1 VSEVLA
7 FGTIVLVVAAG
18 FVAALGTYK
27 LTERF
32 PVPAPALFLL
42 AAAVASDVFPGLSE
56 ALSIRNVERIGVVAL
71 IAILFDGGMHVGW
84 RRFRG
89 AALEITVLGVVG
101 TFATAALM
109 ALFAH
114 VLLDFD
120 WRVAG
125 VLGAALAPTDPAVMF
140 SVLGNREVGGRT
152 ATILEGESGA
162 NDPVGIALMIGMLD
176 VATHAHASFWAILPE
191 FTLELAVGA
200 AVGAAGAWG
209 LLQLMRRISLPHEG
223 LYPLRTLAAAG
234 VVYGVATAAHG
245 SGFLAVFVAGLLI
258 GDARAPYKGDIERF
272 HTSIASLAEVIV
284 FVALGVTID
293 LTEIGERNLW
303 LDGLVL
309 AVLLAFLARP
319 VVIGTLLVPFR
330 LRVGERLFLMWGGLK
345 GAVPILLAALAI
357 LAGVRDSDRIYSI
370 VFVVVAFSVI
380 VQGTTFPF
388 AARRLRIPMRLV
400 APEPWDL
407 SIRLRS
413 EPQGVQRYVVA
424 RGSRADG
431 TAIRDLP
438 LGEHAWVSLIV
449 RDDEPRQAR
458 GSEVVAA
465 GDEVL
470 LLSDGRD
477 GPTLR
482 RLFEDSSA

>member
-1 VSEVLA
+1 
-7 FGTIVLVVAAG
+7 
-18 FVAALGTYK
+18 
-27 LTERF
+27 
-32 PVPAPALFLL
+32 
-42 AAAVASDVFPGLSE
+42 
-56 ALSIRNVERIGVVAL
+56 
-71 IAILFDGGMHVGW
+71 
-84 RRFRG
+84 
-89 AALEITVLGVVG
+89 
-101 TFATAALM
+101 
-109 ALFAH
+109 
-114 VLLDFD
+114 
-120 WRVAG
+120 
-125 VLGAALAPTDPAVMF
+125 
-140 SVLGNREVGGRT
+140 
-152 ATILEGESGA
+152 
-162 NDPVGIALMIGMLD
+162 MIGMLD
-176 VATHAHASFWAILPE
+176 FATHKHSSLWGVLPE
-191 FTLELAVGA
+191 FTLELAVGV

-209 LLQLMRRISLPHEG
+209 LLQLMRKVSLPHEG

-234 VVYGVATAAHG
+234 VVYGVTTAAHG

-272 HTSIASLAEVIV
+272 HTSLASIAEVVV

-319 VVIGTLLVPFR
+319 VVIGALLVPFR
-330 LRVGERLFLMWGGLK
+330 LRVGERLFLMWGGLR

-357 LAGVRDSDRIYSI
+357 LAGVREADRIYSI
-370 VFVVVAFSVI
+370 VFVVVAFSVV

-388 AARRLRIPMRLV
+388 AARRLHIPMRLV
-400 APEPWDL
+400 EPEPWDL

-449 RDDEPRQAR
+449 RDDVPLQAR
-458 GSEVVAA
+458 GSEVFTA

-477 GPTLR
+477 GPALR
-482 RLFEDSSA
+482 RLFESTPV